1 MGTYTYI
8 YRCKVPLQSA
18 WAESPVIKVNLL
30 VPVRELGND
39 LWSTI
44 ALPKH
49 SETPAY
55 ILKFA
60 ANNSTNHNHKIII
73 TY

>member
-18 WAESPVIKVNLL
+18 WAESPVINVNLL
-30 VPVRELGND
+30 VSVRDLGND
-39 LWSTI
+39 LWSAI

-55 ILKFA
+55 NLSLPPITSL
-60 ANNSTNHNHKIII
+60 TII
-73 TY
+73 TKSL